1 MMNMKRTATARRRS
15 NEEDGDYCTFNLS
28 SLKHEIDTIGG
39 YKGNT
44 MDLSSLSA
52 ALSTASLKVKQTG
65 KKTRKNKNMKKKKN
79 MKVIGMKPETNS
91 ELQKWFSNFDESF
104 KRFKEKL
111 NRSSLVEPQKIC
123 EFNAMPYHS
132 FFLT

>member
-15 NEEDGDYCTFNLS
+15 KEEDGGYCTFNLS

-52 ALSTASLKVKQTG
+52 ALSAASLKVKQTG
-65 KKTRKNKNMKKKKN
+65 KKTRKNKNMKKKKKKKKLKKN

-111 NRSSLVEPQKIC
+111 NRSSLVEP
-123 EFNAMPYHS
+123 
-132 FFLT
+132 